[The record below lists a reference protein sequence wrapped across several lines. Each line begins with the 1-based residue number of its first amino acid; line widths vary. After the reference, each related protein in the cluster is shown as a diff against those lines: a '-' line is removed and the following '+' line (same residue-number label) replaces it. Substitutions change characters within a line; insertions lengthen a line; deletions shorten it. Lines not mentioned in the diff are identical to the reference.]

1 MVMAFH
7 VQSQWTPTSKS
18 QYLLRHSGK
27 IMDWDKGGK
36 VEFALHELFIKYS
49 YGDVL
54 WNQSIAA

>member
-1 MVMAFH
+1 MAVC
-7 VQSQWTPTSKS
+7 VQSDWTPTSES
-18 QYLLRHSGK
+18 QDLLQHLGK
-27 IMDWDKGGK
+27 IMDWDEGGK